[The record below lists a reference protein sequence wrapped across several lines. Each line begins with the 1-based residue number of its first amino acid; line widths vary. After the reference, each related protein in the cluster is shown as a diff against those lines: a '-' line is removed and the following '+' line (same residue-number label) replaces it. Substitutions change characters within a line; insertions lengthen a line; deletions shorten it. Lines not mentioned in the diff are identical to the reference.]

1 MPLDQLPAALVTP
14 SRDQLVQRFLRD
26 WLIRSPNSRPDPG
39 GEPYMKAQIYA
50 DQAMPQ
56 FANAVLISRNTS
68 RATMTGIALDN
79 EATSL
84 GTQRFPPV
92 GASGAAQIGA
102 SAGGVT
108 IYQGDVAVIGSNLY
122 QCTATA
128 LYLPN
133 AQVPITGISTG
144 VGTDQD
150 PGTIGFWQ
158 VPRPGCNPSFTVVAQ
173 VDGSGLS
180 DGADLESDDDLRQRL
195 DELAA
200 NPPASGNDA
209 EIIALAGQCPGLS
222 IQQAFTF
229 PCIQGPGTTCVVFTL
244 RSSNAGGNR
253 IPNPAQVAMM
263 AAWIQGPGQ
272 MPADP
277 SITVGTVVAQPVGI
291 VLRPT
296 WADGAPS
303 WTDSAPWP
311 TFTLPGSEPQV
322 GNFGGV
328 VGANTSTTFRVLNA
342 TTTPSV
348 GQDVAVFDQPNLTF
362 RRKQILSF
370 TTPGA
375 WLGTHTYALGAQVAA
390 QASNGITY
398 VFTAT
403 VGGTTLS
410 SAPTWP
416 TTLGGTVI
424 DGTVTWTNA
433 GAPFY
438 DITVSTQNNVS
449 DTSYTPLATTPQ
461 GGGQYVCPWSESLN
475 TLVPAMVAY
484 FASFGPGEQV
494 IPSLQVDPGSRLR
507 RIPKSPA
514 FYPSIVNHRITSGP
528 TSAPFVPYGTTPP
541 AQVPTL
547 DNCTSLNDVAVLDVG
562 QAGPSLPFA
571 TTVGSPGVSAFLLV
585 FGDYA
590 AFP

>member
-1 MPLDQLPAALVTP
+1 
-14 SRDQLVQRFLRD
+14 
-26 WLIRSPNSRPDPG
+26 
-39 GEPYMKAQIYA
+39 MKAQIYA

-68 RATMTGIALDN
+68 RQTMVGVALDN
-79 EATSL
+79 EAADL
-84 GTQRFPPV
+84 GTQRNPPV
-92 GASGAAQIGA
+92 GATGAVTIGA
-102 SAGGVT
+102 SVGGVT

-133 AQVPITGISTG
+133 AQVPITGITTG
-144 VGTDQD
+144 TGTNQD

-173 VDGSGLS
+173 AAGSGLS
-180 DGADLESDDDLRQRL
+180 DGAALESDDDLRSRL
-195 DELAA
+195 DQLAA

-209 EIIALAGQCPGLS
+209 EIIELASKCPGLS

-229 PCIQGPGTTCVVFTL
+229 PCIQGPGTTCLVFTL
-244 RSSNAGGNR
+244 RTSGAGGNR
-253 IPNPAQVAMM
+253 IPNQAQIALM
-263 AAWIQGPGQ
+263 AAWLQGPGQ
-272 MPADP
+272 LPADP
-277 SITVGTVVAQPVGI
+277 SITVATLVAEPIGI
-291 VLRPT
+291 VVRPT
-296 WADGAPS
+296 WADGVPS
-303 WTDSAPWP
+303 WIDSAPWP
-311 TFTLPGSEPQV
+311 QFTIAGSEPQV

-328 VGANTSTTFRVLNA
+328 VGANTSTQFRVLNA
-342 TTTPSV
+342 ATTPSV
-348 GQDVAVFDQPNLTF
+348 GQNVAVFDQQNLLF

-375 WLGTHTYALGAQVAA
+375 WLGLHTYATGAQVTAT
-390 QASNGITY
+390 ASNNITY

-403 VGGTTLS
+403 TGGTTLGS
-410 SAPTWP
+410 TPTWP
-416 TTLGGTVI
+416 TTFGGTVV
-424 DGTVTWTNA
+424 DGTVTWTNV

-438 DITVSTQNNVS
+438 DLTISIQNNVS

-461 GGGQYVCPWSESLN
+461 GGGQYVCPWSDSLD
-475 TLVPAMVAY
+475 TMAPAMDAY

-514 FYPSIVNHRITSGP
+514 LYPSIVNHRITSGP
-528 TSAPFVPYGTTPP
+528 TSAPFVPYGTTTP

-547 DNCTSLNDVAVLDVG
+547 DNCTSLNDVAILDVG
-562 QAGPSLPFA
+562 QAGPNLPFA
-571 TTVGSPGVSAFLLV
+571 TTVGSPGVTAYLLV
-585 FGDYA
+585 FGDFSGY
-590 AFP
+590 P